1 MYHFS
6 TTQNMT
12 SSVQKYAS
20 TFQTGANRWKPQVA
34 DWPCSCTAVL
44 DITPSGTKW
53 QCSGDTDG
61 TSEAWDRWQA
71 QTLQTEPCCSLWP
84 GRAWELNADSPHG
97 PGPHTTQ
104 HQDYCRHSHCEPQMP
119 LMVILV
125 MSELS
130 TVARSKKKSI
140 LFQIASTSA
149 MKPYQKFI
157 VKTHSQERSNPQ
169 INLCPSCLISPYNW
183 QHF

>member
-130 TVARSKKKSI
+130 TVARSKKKEHLIPDSFNISNETLSEIHCKNTQPREIKPTNKLMSI
-140 LFQIASTSA
+140 LSYFSI
-149 MKPYQKFI
+149 
-157 VKTHSQERSNPQ
+157 
-169 INLCPSCLISPYNW
+169 
-183 QHF
+183 